1 MQGNPRSWPQT
12 QRLDTIMAAYR
23 MTVLKVTGVTRT
35 WQCWGVVLFP
45 ATLIA
50 KPPEEATKPSTPFV
64 TSLRDALRQA
74 HERVRKATH
83 SAAKTMTKGHRVTVS
98 LKASWSGCCG
108 PNQSNDS
115 AFTNSR
121 NNGTAL
127 EKFSPSKRPWWL

>member
-1 MQGNPRSWPQT
+1 
-12 QRLDTIMAAYR
+12 MAAYR

-83 SAAKTMTKGHRVTVS
+83 SAAKTQQRYYDKRSQGHSFAEGQLVWLLWPKPKQRQRFHKLTQQ
-98 LKASWSGCCG
+98 WDG
-108 PNQSNDS
+108 P
-115 AFTNSR
+115 
-121 NNGTAL
+121 
-127 EKFSPSKRPWWL
+127 